1 MAEYKANDKYFKL
14 GEKKDF
20 RSIGGDSKHG
30 LLVAG
35 YSIDINEVPKSMEG
49 CLDDV
54 NIPKPK
60 KKTENKSKKESK

>member
-1 MAEYKANDKYFKL
+1 MEYKANKKYFEL

-20 RSIGGDSKHG
+20 RSIGGFTKHG

-35 YSIDINEVPKSMEG
+35 YNINLGKVPKGMEG

-54 NIPKPK
+54 NAKTK
-60 KKTENKSKKESK
+60 KKKKKESK